1 MVREETLVRSAGKIA
16 SYIENY
22 VTRAGAETKEE
33 ILELFDNMQRL
44 FPQWVITTCSMLHP
58 DIQYVS
64 KNGPLIFGYSID
76 HLIRNTHMEKYFHHV
91 HEADQQD
98 LYNCVTAMHD
108 QLEALPPE
116 DHHEYR
122 TVLHYRFKKANGQY
136 IYLHDEKA
144 ILNLRGGNLYYSLFR
159 DITNEKVFAGVK
171 AELFRQQQ
179 TLVKISEFKPAAERN
194 QLSKRET
201 ELLNFI
207 KQGLST
213 KEIAWYLDISPNTVR
228 NIKSKLFE
236 KYNVGNSIELL
247 NMAG

>member
-1 MVREETLVRSAGKIA
+1 
-16 SYIENY
+16 
-22 VTRAGAETKEE
+22 
-33 ILELFDNMQRL
+33 
-44 FPQWVITTCSMLHP
+44 MLHEK
-58 DIQYVS
+58 DIIAFAAGVPILADRDPAAFRRGDP
-64 KNGPLIFGYSID
+64 KEGPGVRKRDDVRIGRRRDGLFVD
-76 HLIRNTHMEKYFHHV
+76 HLDVVSADPKDPSMRHHV
-91 HEADQQD
+91 HEADQQY

-179 TLVKISEFKPAAERN
+179 TLVKISEFKPGAERN